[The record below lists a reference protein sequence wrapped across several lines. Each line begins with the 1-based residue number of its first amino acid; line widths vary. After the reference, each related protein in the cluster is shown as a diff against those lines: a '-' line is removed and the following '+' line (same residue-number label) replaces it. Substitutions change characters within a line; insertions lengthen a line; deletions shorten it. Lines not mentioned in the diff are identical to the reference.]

1 MMQRLVALRWNLII
15 ASTVLF
21 TATSI
26 LCAISSA
33 GRLAAARFGSLAA
46 VGLVAPVVGPVIGGG
61 LLRFSDW
68 RTVFWFLAVVGAA
81 MILAALYGL
90 PETLLADQRRPGGIR
105 LIGLTGA

>member
-33 GRLAAARFGSLAA
+33 GSPQRVSGASRRSAWSRPSW
-46 VGLVAPVVGPVIGGG
+46 GP
-61 LLRFSDW
+61 
-68 RTVFWFLAVVGAA
+68 
-81 MILAALYGL
+81 
-90 PETLLADQRRPGGIR
+90 
-105 LIGLTGA
+105 